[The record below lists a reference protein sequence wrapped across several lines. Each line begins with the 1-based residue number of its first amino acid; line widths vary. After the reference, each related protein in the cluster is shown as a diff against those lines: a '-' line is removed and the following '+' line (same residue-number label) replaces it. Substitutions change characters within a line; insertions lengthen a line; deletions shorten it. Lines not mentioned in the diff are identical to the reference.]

1 MVVTLHPSRFALEP
15 VFCLTLSLILAAFF
29 FPLAASAQT
38 KSGQRRVDEDGFVS
52 IGGIDQWIAIHGED
66 ARSPAIL
73 YLHGGPAEAQSP
85 FLKEFVPWE
94 KDFIVVNWDQRG
106 SGKTFGKNGN
116 ATPDMTLDRMAKD
129 AIEVADHARQR
140 LGKKKVILVGQSW
153 GAILGL
159 AALQRRP
166 DLFYAFVGTGQ
177 PVNWVLSIE
186 DRERWARAQAT
197 AAGDT
202 AAVKALDEAVTLP
215 ATDDKRLAA
224 SHKWRMSASDFEY
237 LKTVQGRFVGPD
249 PSAPKGD
256 AADWAAGA
264 EFAGPKLWPV
274 ITNFD
279 ARTLSRDLPVPF
291 FVIQGRDDHV
301 VSIDA
306 AKSYVDSV
314 RAPAK
319 AFVLIDGGHF
329 ACFTDPDKFVGA
341 LRKYVLPL
349 AKP

>member
-1 MVVTLHPSRFALEP
+1 L
-15 VFCLTLSLILAAFF
+15 
-29 FPLAASAQT
+29 PLATSAQT

-52 IGGIDQWIAIHGED
+52 IGGIDQWVAIHGED
-66 ARSPAIL
+66 ARSPLIL

-106 SGKTFGKNGN
+106 SGKTFGKNGTL
-116 ATPDMTLDRMAKD
+116 TPDITLDRMAKD
-129 AIEVADHARQR
+129 AIAVADYARQR

-159 AALQRRP
+159 AVLQRRA

-202 AAVKALDEAVTLP
+202 VALKTLDEAVTLP

-224 SHKWRMSASDFEY
+224 SNKWRMSASDFEY
-237 LKTVQGRFVGPD
+237 LKSVQGKFVGPSLS
-249 PSAPKGD
+249 PAKGD

-264 EFAGPKLWPV
+264 EFSGPKLWRV
-274 ITNFD
+274 ITSFD
-279 ARTLSRDLPVPF
+279 ARKLSLDMPIPF

-301 VSIDA
+301 ASFDA
-306 AKSYVDSV
+306 AKSYVDSI

-319 AFVLIDGGHF
+319 AFVPIDGGHF
-329 ACFTDPDKFVGA
+329 ACFTDPDQFVGA

-349 AKP
+349 TKH

>member
-1 MVVTLHPSRFALEP
+1 MDKE
-15 VFCLTLSLILAAFF
+15 
-29 FPLAASAQT
+29 
-38 KSGQRRVDEDGFVS
+38 GFVS
-52 IGGIDQWIAIHGED
+52 IGGIDQWVAIHGED
-66 ARSPAIL
+66 ARSPVIL

-106 SGKTFGKNGN
+106 SGKTFGRNGT
-116 ATPDMTLDRMAKD
+116 ATPDMTLDRMAED
-129 AIEVADHARQR
+129 AIAVADYARHR

-159 AALQRRP
+159 AAVQRRS

-186 DRERWARAQAT
+186 ERERWARAQAT
-197 AAGDT
+197 AAGD
-202 AAVKALDEAVTLP
+202 AAALKAMDEAVPLP
-215 ATDDKRLAA
+215 ATDEKRLAA
-224 SHKWRMSASDFEY
+224 SNKWRMSASDWEY
-237 LKTVQGRFVGPD
+237 LKSVQGSFVGPD

-256 AADWAAGA
+256 AAEWTAGA
-264 EFAGPKLWPV
+264 EFSGPKLWPV

-279 ARTLSRDLPVPF
+279 ARKLSLDLPIPF

-301 VSIDA
+301 VSFDA
-306 AKSYVDSV
+306 AKSYIDSI

-319 AFVLIDGGHF
+319 AFVPIDNGHF
-329 ACFTDPDKFVGA
+329 ACFTDPDQFVGA

-349 AKP
+349 TKR